1 MPTADGS
8 ADQVLKTDGSGTL
21 SFTDQSAG
29 TVNPAEELGS
39 DTDSGTASSAT
50 QDAFGH
56 QTSSLT
62 ELDLLTKAENALGTV
77 DLGALS

>member
-29 TVNPAEELGS
+29 TVNPATELAS
-39 DTDSGTASSAT
+39 DIDCGTASSAT
-50 QDAFGH
+50 NDAFG
-56 QTSSLT
+56 QAISALT
-62 ELDLLTKAENALGTV
+62 VLDLLTKAENALGTV